1 MSDKARLRKIIIQL
15 VVIAL
20 IIVIGGI
27 LVFNNFI
34 NKDSKNYVL
43 ETPEKTVEEKITS
56 FDETIEILEDKK
68 FMSLIKFGDWPLEV
82 SEKGKVNP
90 FIKFE

>member
-1 MSDKARLRKIIIQL
+1 MDKARLRKIIIQL

-20 IIVIGGI
+20 IIIIGGV

-34 NKDSKNYVL
+34 NKDKKSYLL
-43 ETPEKTVEEKITS
+43 ETPEKTVEEKISS
-56 FDETIEILEDKK
+56 FDESIKVLEGKK

-82 SEKGKVNP
+82 DEKGKVNP